1 MKRVRISNLDCI
13 SCVNFISSKLEEEG
27 GRLVNFDLNKRE
39 LTAIYEQGKFSG
51 NLVSFLNSLGY
62 EARYFSESGGG
73 VSDSTDNENCSA
85 SSFSVGLAV
94 FLTLPLYLNHLFHL
108 YHFLTYDILASA
120 VVLVIGLREF
130 GKGAWTSAVNFVKTR
145 SFAALRMEVLILLGV
160 LTSYIYAVITCFSGM
175 SHFET
180 PAAIIT
186 FMMLGEATERYY
198 LRKATGSL
206 STLATSFQYDIKE
219 VVNEFTNLGNVQVE
233 ARDAIT
239 VGACYLVKEGDA
251 IPCDGI
257 IRCGEAEVIEA
268 ELTGESE
275 PVYVGP
281 GREVFAS
288 TQVASGALVIEAVAA
303 GENTFVAKVQSLAES
318 ASFERPRI
326 QRLGDKVAG
335 IFVPVVVGISLATFL
350 VYLIFGFSL
359 GSAALAS
366 LSVIVISCPCAV
378 GLATPLAVSQGLR
391 LASKLNILVKDT
403 DAFERLAKIRLIA
416 FDKTNTLT
424 SGDFVIEP
432 QLAAGI
438 AEAKFASVIKSL
450 ESHSSHPI
458 ARSLCHHFRA
468 AEMVEISKVKS
479 IPGYGI
485 TGSFADTEYYIG
497 RPDHSGALAGQAN
510 SESGEDLGIV
520 VLENGQRL
528 GSIFIKESLKAET
541 RGVIEKL
548 RGYEL
553 MIISGDSEARVK
565 SVAEDL
571 EITDAHAEVLPQK
584 KAELLQLRQQQK
596 TLYVGDGSNDIISLA
611 SASVGVALGDRNF
624 LTATKAHIVIPS
636 GNLNKIVDLL
646 SLGKITYKTIVQ
658 NYCWAIGYNLIFIPL
673 AAFGIFAP
681 STAALLMAF
690 SDIIL
695 IVNCLRMSASSPSQS

>member
-27 GRLVNFDLNKRE
+27 ERLVNFDLNKRE
-39 LTAIYEQGKFSG
+39 LTAIYEQGQFSG

-62 EARYFSESGGG
+62 EARYIGESGGE
-73 VSDSTDNENCSA
+73 VSDSTGDENWSA
-85 SSFSVGLAV
+85 GSFLVGLAV
-94 FLTLPLYLNHLFHL
+94 FLTLPLYLNHLFHF
-108 YHFLTYDILASA
+108 YHFLTYDLLAST

-160 LTSYIYAVITCFSGM
+160 LTSYVYALITCFSGM

-186 FMMLGEATERYY
+186 FMMLGEAIERYY

-219 VVNEFTNLGNVQVE
+219 VVNEFSNLGNAQVE

-281 GREVFAS
+281 GRSVFAS
-288 TQVASGALVIEAVAA
+288 TQVASGALIIEAIAA
-303 GENTFVAKVQSLAES
+303 GDNTFVAKVQSLAES

-350 VYLIFGFSL
+350 IYLIFGFSL
-359 GSAALAS
+359 GTAALAS

-403 DAFERLAKIRLIA
+403 DAFERLAKIRVIA

-432 QLAAGI
+432 QLAEGI
-438 AEAKFASVIKSL
+438 AEAKFASIVKSL
-450 ESHSSHPI
+450 ESHSNHPI

-497 RPDHSGALAGQAN
+497 RSDYDKISQDLDSN
-510 SESGEDLGIV
+510 SHEISGIV

-541 RGVIEKL
+541 CGVVEKL

-565 SVAEDL
+565 HVADDL
-571 EITDAHAEVLPQK
+571 GITDAHAEVLPQK
-584 KAELLQLRQQQK
+584 KAELLTLRQQQQK
-596 TLYVGDGSNDIISLA
+596 ILYVGDGSNDIISLA

-624 LTATKAHIVIPS
+624 LTATRAHIVIPS
-636 GNLNKIVDLL
+636 GNLNKIVELL

-690 SDIIL
+690 SDIVL
-695 IVNCLRMSASSPSQS
+695 IINCLRMSASYPSQS